1 MQSMLSRCEF
11 RHTRSG
17 TMGALWLALGMTL
30 SGAALAVASPAP
42 PVTSSANG
50 VPIAS
55 VAASAPSAAQ
65 IQQWAYSA
73 QDISLPAVERADA
86 LRQLAAYPNQNSL
99 VAVARSLRDESAL
112 VREAAVVAADP
123 YQFAHRWRL
132 LSPLLADSSAE
143 VRRAAT
149 FNLARDY
156 GAMDEGQLS
165 AIGQPLAEVSDYLAR
180 QQDPA
185 QQLLLADLY
194 RWTRQWDKA
203 QTSYELLLANQPANQ
218 PDNPRIWLGL
228 SDNLR
233 AQQRDAEAL
242 ALLNKGILVLPQ
254 NANLHYAKAL
264 TQVRLDQ
271 KSEAAVTMAQAA
283 ELASNNSYFW
293 YLNGVLQEPQ
303 DLEKAIGSFEL
314 AYRISGAP
322 EQLYA
327 VCDIYLRHDH
337 PKSDACMSELG
348 KIAPPE
354 VLAELNSKRASKT
367 SAPPV
372 SAGQ

>member
-1 MQSMLSRCEF
+1 MQSMLSRHEF

-50 VPIAS
+50 APTAS
-55 VAASAPSAAQ
+55 VAVTAPSDAQ

-99 VAVARSLRDESAL
+99 VAVARSLRDEHAL
-112 VREAAVVAADP
+112 VREAAVIAADP

-132 LSPLLADSSAE
+132 LSPLLDDSSAE

-149 FNLARDY
+149 LNLARDY
-156 GAMDEGQLS
+156 GAMNEGQLS
-165 AIGQPLAEVSDYLAR
+165 AIGQPLAELSEYLAR

-185 QQLLLADLY
+185 QQLLQADLY

-203 QTSYELLLANQPANQ
+203 QASYEQLLANQ
-218 PDNPRIWLGL
+218 PDNPLIWLGL

-242 ALLNKGILVLPQ
+242 ALLNKGILALPQ
-254 NANLHYAKAL
+254 NANFHYAKAL

-283 ELASNNSYFW
+283 ELAGNNSYFW
-293 YLNGVLQEPQ
+293 YLNGVLQEPL

-337 PKSDACMSELG
+337 PKSDTCMSELG

-367 SAPPV
+367 STPPV

>member
-1 MQSMLSRCEF
+1 MKRMLSRREYRQPRF
-11 RHTRSG
+11 G
-17 TMGALWLALGMTL
+17 TMGSWWLALGMTL
-30 SGAALAVASPAP
+30 SGAVLAGVTTEAPVIASAKGAP
-42 PVTSSANG
+42 T
-50 VPIAS
+50 AS

-73 QDISLPAVERADA
+73 QDLSQPETVRADA

-149 FNLARDY
+149 LNLARDY

-165 AIGQPLAEVSDYLAR
+165 AIGQPLAEVSDYLAK

-203 QTSYELLLANQPANQ
+203 QTGYEHCWPISPTIPGSGSASLTTCGPSNGMRGAGPA
-218 PDNPRIWLGL
+218 
-228 SDNLR
+228 
-233 AQQRDAEAL
+233 
-242 ALLNKGILVLPQ
+242 
-254 NANLHYAKAL
+254 
-264 TQVRLDQ
+264 
-271 KSEAAVTMAQAA
+271 
-283 ELASNNSYFW
+283 
-293 YLNGVLQEPQ
+293 
-303 DLEKAIGSFEL
+303 
-314 AYRISGAP
+314 
-322 EQLYA
+322 
-327 VCDIYLRHDH
+327 
-337 PKSDACMSELG
+337 
-348 KIAPPE
+348 
-354 VLAELNSKRASKT
+354 
-367 SAPPV
+367 
-372 SAGQ
+372 

>member
-11 RHTRSG
+11 RHARSG
-17 TMGALWLALGMTL
+17 TMGSLWLALGMTL
-30 SGAALAVASPAP
+30 SGAALAVASPEP
-42 PVTSSANG
+42 PVTTSANG
-50 VPIAS
+50 APTAS

-73 QDISLPAVERADA
+73 QDISLPVVARADA

-99 VAVARSLRDESAL
+99 VAVARSLRDEHAL
-112 VREAAVVAADP
+112 VREAAVIAADP

-132 LSPLLADSSAE
+132 LSPLLADISAE

-149 FNLARDY
+149 LNLARDY
-156 GAMDEGQLS
+156 GVMNEGQLS
-165 AIGQPLAEVSDYLAR
+165 AIGQPLAEVSEYLAR

-185 QQLLLADLY
+185 QQLLQADLY

-203 QTSYELLLANQPANQ
+203 QASYEQLLTNQ
-218 PDNPRIWLGL
+218 PDNPLIWLGL

-242 ALLNKGILVLPQ
+242 ALLNKGILALPQ
-254 NANLHYAKAL
+254 NANLRYAKAL

-283 ELASNNSYFW
+283 ELAGNNSYFW
-293 YLNGVLQEPQ
+293 YLNGVLQEPL

-367 SAPPV
+367 STPPV

>member
-1 MQSMLSRCEF
+1 MLKMRDG
-11 RHTRSG
+11 RRPL
-17 TMGALWLALGMTL
+17 AARPLWLALGL
-30 SGAALAVASPAP
+30 VCAGHVLAAEPSAAVVQTP
-42 PVTSSANG
+42 PVVAQSA
-50 VPIAS
+50 A
-55 VAASAPSAAQ
+55 APSAAQ
-65 IQQWAYSA
+65 IQQWAYNA
-73 QDISLPAVERADA
+73 QDISLPAQERADA

-112 VREAAVVAADP
+112 VRAAAVMAAEP

-132 LSPLLADSSAE
+132 LSPLLADSSSE

-149 FNLARDY
+149 LNLAREY
-156 GAMDEGQLS
+156 GAMDQGQLNV
-165 AIGQPLAEVSDYLAR
+165 IGQPLAEVSDYLAK

-185 QQLLLADLY
+185 QQQLQADLY

-203 QTSYELLLANQPANQ
+203 QARYEQLLVNQ
-218 PDNPRIWLGL
+218 PDNPQIWLGL

-242 ALLNKGILVLPQ
+242 ALLDKGILVLPQ

-271 KSEAAVTMAQAA
+271 KRDAAATMAQAA
-283 ELASNNSYFW
+283 KLAGNNSYFW
-293 YLNGVLQEPQ
+293 YLNGVLQEPL
-303 DLEKAIGSFEL
+303 DLDKAIGSFEL

-337 PKSDACMSELG
+337 PNSDACMSELG

-354 VLAELNSKRASKT
+354 VLAELNGKRASQAGHP
-367 SAPPV
+367 SV

>member
-1 MQSMLSRCEF
+1 MQRILSRCKF

-17 TMGALWLALGMTL
+17 TMCSLWLALGMTL
-30 SGAALAVASPAP
+30 SGAALAVASPEP
-42 PVTSSANG
+42 PVTTSANG
-50 VPIAS
+50 APTAS

-73 QDISLPAVERADA
+73 QDISLPAVDRADA

-99 VAVARSLRDESAL
+99 VAVARSLRDESAK
-112 VREAAVVAADP
+112 VREAAVIAAAP

-149 FNLARDY
+149 LNLARDY
-156 GAMDEGQLS
+156 GAMSEGQLS
-165 AIGQPLAEVSDYLAR
+165 AIGQPLAELSDYLAR

-185 QQLLLADLY
+185 QQLLQADLY
-194 RWTRQWDKA
+194 RWTQQWDKA
-203 QTSYELLLANQPANQ
+203 QVRYEQLLANQP
-218 PDNPRIWLGL
+218 DNFQLWLGL

-233 AQQRDAEAL
+233 AQQRDGEAL
-242 ALLNKGILVLPQ
+242 ALLDRGILALPQ

-264 TQVRLDQ
+264 TQVRLGQ
-271 KSEAAVTMAQAA
+271 KRDAASTMAQAA
-283 ELASNNSYFW
+283 KLAGNNSYFW
-293 YLNGVLQEPQ
+293 YLNGVLQEPL

-337 PKSDACMSELG
+337 PQSNACMSELG

-354 VLAELNSKRASKT
+354 VLAQLNGKRTSKAAKS
-367 SAPPV
+367 PV
-372 SAGQ
+372 SNGQ

>member
-1 MQSMLSRCEF
+1 MKRMLSRREY
-11 RHTRSG
+11 RQLRSG
-17 TMGALWLALGMTL
+17 TMGSLWLALGMTL
-30 SGAALAVASPAP
+30 SGAALAGVTTEAP
-42 PVTSSANG
+42 VIASANG
-50 VPIAS
+50 APTAP

-65 IQQWAYSA
+65 LQQWAYNA
-73 QDISLPAVERADA
+73 QDISLPAVERAEA

-99 VAVARSLRDESAL
+99 VAVARSLRDEHAL
-112 VREAAVVAADP
+112 VREAAVMAGDP
-123 YQFAHRWRL
+123 YQFAYRWRL

-149 FNLARDY
+149 LNLARDY

-165 AIGQPLAEVSDYLAR
+165 AIRQPLAEVSEYLAR
-180 QQDPA
+180 QQDRA
-185 QQLLLADLY
+185 QQLLQADLY
-194 RWTRQWDKA
+194 RWTRQWAKA
-203 QTSYELLLANQPANQ
+203 QAGYEQLLANQP
-218 PDNPRIWLGL
+218 DNHRIWLGL

-242 ALLNKGILVLPQ
+242 ALLDKGILALPQ

-264 TQVRLDQ
+264 TLVRLGQ
-271 KSEAAVTMAQAA
+271 KNDAAAIMAQAA
-283 ELASNNSYFW
+283 ELAGNNSYFW
-293 YLNGVLQEPQ
+293 YLNGVLQEPL
-303 DLEKAIGSFEL
+303 DLDSAIGSFEL

-354 VLAELNSKRASKT
+354 VLAELNGKRASKAGT
-367 SAPPV
+367 PPV

>member
-30 SGAALAVASPAP
+30 SGAALAVASPEP
-42 PVTSSANG
+42 PVTTSANG
-50 VPIAS
+50 APTAS
-55 VAASAPSAAQ
+55 VAVTAPSAAQ
-65 IQQWAYSA
+65 IQQWAYRA

-86 LRQLAAYPNQNSL
+86 LRQLASYPNQNSL
-99 VAVARSLRDESAL
+99 VAVARTLRDESEL

-149 FNLARDY
+149 LNLARDY
-156 GAMDEGQLS
+156 GVMNEGQLS
-165 AIGQPLAEVSDYLAR
+165 AIGQPLAEVSEYLAR

-185 QQLLLADLY
+185 QQLLQADLY

-203 QTSYELLLANQPANQ
+203 QASYEQLLANQ
-218 PDNPRIWLGL
+218 PDNPLIWLGL

-271 KSEAAVTMAQAA
+271 KSEAAVTMARAA
-283 ELASNNSYFW
+283 ELAGNNSYFW
-293 YLNGVLQEPQ
+293 YLNGVLQEPL

-367 SAPPV
+367 STPPV